1 MTYAALTVL
10 GLGLT
15 PAVVT
20 AVGPDLDLPRLMPR
34 VQFHAVRA
42 SETTTFHNIYRG
54 GKRTQLVKGVS
65 GPVRPSDIPP
75 QWRCAPL
82 VMLAPLVCEVEYEL
96 AHRFPCATVL
106 ASLQG
111 WLRQWDDDG
120 RVSQA
125 YWDGTQLL
133 PHVDAAFLS
142 DKDVE
147 DLEQIDRWKRIVP
160 VLIVTMGSEGARV
173 HFQGRW
179 HRIQPFPVREVEP
192 TGAGDVFGA
201 AYLVRY
207 RETSDVLEA
216 ARFASCAASFCV
228 EAEGVSGIPTRSQVE
243 RRLEEHG

>member
-10 GLGLT
+10 GMGLT

-20 AVGPDLDLPRLMPR
+20 TVGPDLDLPRLMPR
-34 VQFHAVRA
+34 VQFHAIRG
-42 SETTTFHNIYRG
+42 SETTTFRNIYRG
-54 GKRTQLVKGVS
+54 GKRTQLVKGV
-65 GPVRPSDIPP
+65 GEPVRPSDIPP
-75 QWRCAPL
+75 GWRCAPL
-82 VMLAPLVCEVEYEL
+82 VMLAPLVGEVGYDL

-106 ASLQG
+106 ASIQG
-111 WLRQWDDDG
+111 WLRQWDGEG
-120 RVSQA
+120 RVSPA

-133 PHVDAAFLS
+133 PHVDAAIFS
-142 DKDVE
+142 IKDVG
-147 DLEQIDRWKRIVP
+147 DPEQIDRWKRIVP

-173 HFQGRW
+173 HFQDRW
-179 HRIQPFPVREVEP
+179 HQIQPFPAREVDP

-228 EAEGVSGIPTRSQVE
+228 EADGVSGIPTRSQVE
-243 RRLEEHG
+243 RRLEGHA